1 MSALHTRGTVV
12 AFVAA
17 SLTHRLSPLAP
28 AAMGTTPTPSMD
40 IEIRPHRAPRVR
52 TAEIPIADRP
62 RHAGPLTAESVGAR
76 ESIALRRIAANTG
89 EEPYAVLQGLLS
101 AAVEL
106 CGGGADTS
114 TAGVSLL
121 EPAPDGGEQ
130 FRWVALA
137 GCLASHIGGTT
148 PRNFSPCGECLDR
161 GGSVILSRPDMKY
174 DYFRS
179 TGLEFT
185 EGLVL
190 PFITELQP
198 NALGTIWVVS
208 HPPRRHHFDA
218 DDVRLMESVGHFAAS
233 AYSLAVARDKADGTK
248 REHQDAV
255 ATVSHEMRTPLNT
268 IAASVYLL
276 TLETNGTLT
285 EGQLEHLARIQT
297 AVKLLLTGVDGLS
310 ESAQS
315 VG

>member
-1 MSALHTRGTVV
+1 MLLVYYSPHGL
-12 AFVAA
+12 
-17 SLTHRLSPLAP
+17 RLSPPAP
-28 AAMGTTPTPSMD
+28 MGTTPILSMD
-40 IEIRPHRAPRVR
+40 TELSPHRAARVR
-52 TAEIPIADRP
+52 TTEIPIAPRP
-62 RHAGPLTAESVGAR
+62 SHVRGSTAESAGVR

-114 TAGVSLL
+114 TAGVSML

-161 GGSVILSRPDMKY
+161 GESVILSRPDIKY

-198 NALGTIWVVS
+198 NALGTIWVIS

-248 REHQDAV
+248 RQHQDAV
-255 ATVSHEMRTPLNT
+255 ATVSQEMRTPLNT

-276 TLETNGTLT
+276 TLETKGTLT
-285 EGQLEHLARIQT
+285 ESQLEHLARIQT
-297 AVKLLLTGVDGLS
+297 AVKLLATGVDGLS

-315 VG
+315 VA

>member
-1 MSALHTRGTVV
+1 
-12 AFVAA
+12 
-17 SLTHRLSPLAP
+17 
-28 AAMGTTPTPSMD
+28 MD
-40 IEIRPHRAPRVR
+40 TESGQQRAPRAR
-52 TAEIPIADRP
+52 TAEVPIVAPSRA
-62 RHAGPLTAESVGAR
+62 AGAPSESVALR
-76 ESIALRRIAANTG
+76 ESIALRRIAASTG

-114 TAGVSLL
+114 TAGVSML

-137 GCLASHIGGTT
+137 GCLASHVGGTT

-161 GGSVILSRPDMKY
+161 DGSIILSRPDIKY

-179 TGLEFT
+179 AGLEFT
-185 EGLVL
+185 EALVL
-190 PFITELQP
+190 PFRPKLQQ

-208 HPPRRHHFDA
+208 HPPRRRHFDA
-218 DDVRLMESVGHFAAS
+218 DDVRLMESLAHFAAS
-233 AYSLAVARDKADGTK
+233 AYSLALARDKADGTK
-248 REHQDAV
+248 REQQENVAAV
-255 ATVSHEMRTPLNT
+255 SQEMRTPLNT

-276 TLETNGTLT
+276 TLETQGSLT
-285 EGQLEHLARIQT
+285 QPQLAHLARIQT
-297 AVKLLLTGVDGLS
+297 AVKLLHTEVEGLS
-310 ESAQS
+310 ESAQA